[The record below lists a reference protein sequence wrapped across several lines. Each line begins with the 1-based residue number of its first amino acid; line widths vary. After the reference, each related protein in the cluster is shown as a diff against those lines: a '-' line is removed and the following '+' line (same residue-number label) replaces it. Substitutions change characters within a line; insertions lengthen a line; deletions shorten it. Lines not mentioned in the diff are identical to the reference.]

1 MKEIEMSAKTVEEAI
16 KLALE
21 ELGTSRE
28 EVEVDV
34 LSEGS
39 HGLLGIGAE
48 DARVRVSLL
57 EPAPSEA
64 DSEPTGLEP
73 APSEADSEP
82 TGLEPTPPEAD
93 SEPTGPEPGQERE
106 IVGLTRRILETV
118 LDKMGVA
125 ASVAFDTEAAVQEA
139 ERASPPIVFNIEGDD
154 LGILIGRRGQTLACL
169 QYIVRIMVAQE
180 MKAPTPVI
188 VIDVSGYKQRRYQT
202 LQALAQRLAEQVA
215 ATGNPFP
222 LEPMPAYERRII
234 HLALSDHPDV
244 TTESIG
250 INEARKV
257 VILLKGQETSAME

>member
-1 MKEIEMSAKTVEEAI
+1 MKEIEISAKNVEAAI

-48 DARVRVSLL
+48 DAKVRVSLL
-57 EPAPSEA
+57 EPAPS
-64 DSEPTGLEP
+64 
-73 APSEADSEP
+73 
-82 TGLEPTPPEAD
+82 EAD

-106 IVGLTRRILETV
+106 IVGLTRRILETI

-125 ASVAFDTEAAVQEA
+125 VSVVFDTEAVVQEA
-139 ERASPPIVFNIEGDD
+139 ERASPPVIFNIEGDD

-169 QYIVRIMVAQE
+169 QYIVRLMAAQE

-188 VIDVSGYKQRRYQT
+188 VIDVNGYKQRRYQT
-202 LQALAQRLAEQVA
+202 LRALAQRLAEQVA
-215 ATGNPFP
+215 ATGNPFH

-234 HLALSDHPDV
+234 HLSLADHQDV

-250 INEARKV
+250 VGEARKV
-257 VILLKGQETSAME
+257 VILLKGHEASIME